1 MLFSAVLFFILLI
14 ILFFYIAAKLSVKL
28 EKTPYN
34 KMMFVLLFISFL
46 TVIEIVFCFY
56 LYVKF
61 RTKDGEEGPRGFQG
75 HPGEKGD
82 KGYCDDNCHVNV
94 IIVMIQKIFEKK
106 LGRILSNEERGL
118 IVNEF
123 KSITHHNSKVLKH
136 IKVHE
141 IKKLHQEIT
150 QKVEL
155 GYYNINSNSLNSLKT
170 DFKFT

>member
-1 MLFSAVLFFILLI
+1 MLFSVVLFFILLI

-28 EKTPYN
+28 ENTPYN

-75 HPGEKGD
+75 HPGVKGD
-82 KGYCDDNCHVNV
+82 KGNCDDNCHLNV

-123 KSITHHNSKVLKH
+123 KGITNHNNKD

-155 GYYNINSNSLNSLKT
+155 GYYKITGNSLQSLKT
-170 DFKFT
+170 TFKFT